1 MRLRLKRHGP
11 LLGVRDRRLSM
22 GLGAVL
28 VAACLFKGVW
38 QPAQQRLQH
47 AERLYQQRL
56 LLAVQ
61 VQRARPGQAPSGE
74 QPLSR
79 RLSDSAAVAGL
90 EWLQMDKD
98 AQGLR
103 LTLAGQAEAVLGWLI
118 RAERE
123 GAQMQ
128 TLTLERQDERLLV
141 SVAWRDEGPPD

>member
-1 MRLRLKRHGP
+1 M
-11 LLGVRDRRLSM
+11 
-22 GLGAVL
+22 
-28 VAACLFKGVW
+28 
-38 QPAQQRLQH
+38 
-47 AERLYQQRL
+47 
-56 LLAVQ
+56 
-61 VQRARPGQAPSGE
+61 
-74 QPLSR
+74 
-79 RLSDSAAVAGL
+79 AGL